1 MQAKRNGHAPPEGL
15 SGGRQATL
23 EPGERTNEAAARAL
37 QGQVLDRLMKVGYTL
52 SAVVGS
58 EHPRFDD
65 RVLAAIE
72 DLDEI
77 IREIRDVVVDL
88 RGDPG

>member
-1 MQAKRNGHAPPEGL
+1 MQTKRNGLTPGGL

-23 EPGERTNEAAARAL
+23 ESGEQTNEAAARVL
-37 QGQVLDRLMKVGYTL
+37 QGQVLDHLMKLGYTL
-52 SAVVGS
+52 SAVAGS
-58 EHPRFDD
+58 DHPRFDD

-72 DLDEI
+72 DLDEV